1 VKSFCVKCGNEA
13 DVTVN
18 GLCLDCFLDGRKL
31 ITLPHHVD
39 VSVCANCGDI
49 GYGEFWV
56 TKDHM
61 EAVWDAAKNAV
72 VPIKEAKII
81 STEETA
87 IEQEP
92 FTFLV
97 TVNAVLDISGQTA
110 EDEASTIVRLKNT
123 VCKRCSKQLGNYYE
137 AILQIRAGSKDVS
150 QKILKEAFNRVE
162 NLVDSHSVTNRQLF
176 ITKSEEVAGGIDIY
190 LSSISLGKTAAKD
203 LADTYCAETK
213 EAFKLIGL
221 AEDGRKLFRINY
233 LVRLPDFHVGDVV
246 IFEGRY
252 FKLVR
257 VSNNGAKVIDILN
270 HRERSVKRTDM
281 PSFKVH
287 ERSEDLR
294 DAVVVTKGKGEIQIL
309 HPSNYSTLE
318 ISIPEDAEIGE
329 SVKVVD
335 IDDVLYYV
343 P

>member
-1 VKSFCVKCGNEA
+1 VSFCVKCGNEA
-13 DVTVN
+13 ENTVN
-18 GLCLDCFLDGRKL
+18 GLCIECFIEDKKL
-31 ITLPHHVD
+31 VSLPHHVD

-49 GYGEFWV
+49 GTGEFYV
-56 TKDHM
+56 TKDHH
-61 EAVWDAAKNAV
+61 EAVLEAARNALH
-72 VPIKEAKII
+72 PIKEAKVVE
-81 STEETA
+81 SA
-87 IEQEP
+87 ASSFEQEP

-97 TVNAVLDISGQTA
+97 TVRATLDICGYAA
-110 EDEASTIVRLKNT
+110 EDEAETIVRLKNT

-137 AILQIRAGSKDVS
+137 SILQIRAGSKDVS
-150 QKILKEAFNRVE
+150 QKVLREAFHRVE

-190 LSSISLGKTAAKD
+190 LSSISLGKFAAKD

-221 AEDGRKLFRINY
+221 AEDGRKLFRITY
-233 LVRLPDFHVGDVV
+233 LVRLPDFHIGDVV

-257 VSNNGAKVIDILN
+257 VSSNGAKVIDILN
-270 HRERSVKRTDM
+270 HRERSIKRTDM

-287 ERSEDLR
+287 ERAEDLR
-294 DAVVVTKGKGEIQIL
+294 DAVVVNKAKGEIQIL
-309 HPSNYSTLE
+309 HPSNYSTIE
-318 ISIPEDAEIGE
+318 ISIPEQAEVGE
-329 SVKVVD
+329 TVKVVD

>member
-1 VKSFCVKCGNEA
+1 MTFCVKCGNETEK
-13 DVTVN
+13 TVN
-18 GLCLDCFLDGRKL
+18 GLCMDCFLDGRKL
-31 ITLPHHVD
+31 VSLPHHVD

-49 GYGEFWV
+49 GTGEYWV
-56 TKDHM
+56 TKDHLD
-61 EAVWDAAKNAV
+61 AVHDAARHAV
-72 VPIKEAKII
+72 IPIKEAKVV
-81 STEETA
+81 STEA
-87 IEQEP
+87 GSVEQEP
-92 FTFLV
+92 FTYV
-97 TVNAVLDISGQTA
+97 VVVKAMLDISGEEA
-110 EDEASTIVRLKNT
+110 ADEASTIVRLKNT

-150 QKILKEAFNRVE
+150 QKILREAYNRVE
-162 NLVDSHSVTNRQLF
+162 NLVDSHSVVNRQLF
-176 ITKSEEVAGGIDIY
+176 ITKSEEVTGGIDIY

-257 VSNNGAKVIDILN
+257 VSSNGAKVIDIMN
-270 HRERSVKRTDM
+270 HRERAIKRTDIQE
-281 PSFKVH
+281 FKVH
-287 ERSEDLR
+287 QRSEDLR
-294 DAVVVTKGKGEIQIL
+294 DAVVVNKGKGEIQIL
-309 HPSNYSTLE
+309 HPSNYSTIE
-318 ISIPEDAEIGE
+318 ISIPEMSEVGE
-329 SVKVVD
+329 TVKVVE
-335 IDDVLYYV
+335 IDDVLYFV

>member
-1 VKSFCVKCGNEA
+1 ME
-13 DVTVN
+13 
-18 GLCLDCFLDGRKL
+18 CFLDGRKL
-31 ITLPHHVD
+31 ISLPHHVD
-39 VSVCANCGDI
+39 VSICANCGDI
-49 GYGEFWV
+49 GNGEFWV
-56 TKDHM
+56 TKDHID
-61 EAVWDAAKNAV
+61 AVHDAARAAV
-72 VPIKEAKII
+72 IPIKEAKVV
-81 STEETA
+81 SAEA
-87 IEQEP
+87 SLIEQEP
-92 FTFLV
+92 FTYV
-97 TVNAVLDISGQTA
+97 AVVKALLDISGQEA

-123 VCKRCSKQLGNYYE
+123 VCRRCSKQLGNYYE

-150 QKILKEAFNRVE
+150 QKVLREAHNRVE
-162 NLVDSHSVTNRQLF
+162 NLVDSHSLTNRQLF
-176 ITKSEEVAGGIDIY
+176 ITKAEEVSGGIDVY
-190 LSSISLGKTAAKD
+190 LSSISLGKTAMKD

-221 AEDGRKLFRINY
+221 AEDGRKLFRITY

-252 FKLVR
+252 FKLIR

-270 HRERSVKRTDM
+270 HRERAIKRTDI

-287 ERSEDLR
+287 ERSEDMKE
-294 DAVVVTKGKGEIQIL
+294 AVVVNKSKGEIQIL

-318 ISIPEDAEIGE
+318 ISIPEGAEIGE
-329 SVKVVD
+329 TVKVVD